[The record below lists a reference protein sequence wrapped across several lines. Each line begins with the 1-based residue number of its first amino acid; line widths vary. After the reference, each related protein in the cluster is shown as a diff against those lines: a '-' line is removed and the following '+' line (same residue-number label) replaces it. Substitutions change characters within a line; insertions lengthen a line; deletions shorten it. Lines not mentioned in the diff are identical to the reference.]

1 MVKKVISLKYKKICT
16 VVNPDSDQAKSL
28 SMNIAKKYSDHSWQI
43 IENFDFSN
51 VEKMDLVI
59 AIGGDGTLLRA
70 VSLSLKFDVPVL
82 GINMGTV
89 GFMTEIEGEN
99 AMDELNFYLT
109 ETVRTEVRSLLE
121 VELNFKKDPVVYKA
135 LNDIVIARGS
145 SVSMIETITEID
157 GVHLATYRGDGIV
170 VTTATGSTG
179 YSLALGGPVIDPKSN
194 DYYIK
199 PIATHMSQFGGVIVN
214 SESVCEITISSR
226 KDALISIDG
235 FIEHKI
241 SNGDKIILKISES
254 KAKFL
259 RKNPSHFYWSTITE
273 KLGIR
278 KGKVQ

>member
-1 MVKKVISLKYKKICT
+1 VISLKYKKICT

>member
-1 MVKKVISLKYKKICT
+1 MISLKYKKICT

-28 SMNIAKKYSDHSWQI
+28 SMNIANEYSDHSWQI

-99 AMDELNFYLT
+99 AIDELNFYLT

>member
-1 MVKKVISLKYKKICT
+1 MISLKYKKICT

-59 AIGGDGTLLRA
+59 AIGEDGTLLRA

-121 VELNFKKDPVVYKA
+121 VELNLKKDPVVYKA

>member
-1 MVKKVISLKYKKICT
+1 MISLKYKKICT

-99 AMDELNFYLT
+99 AIDELNFYLT

-157 GVHLATYRGDGIV
+157 GFHLATYRGDGIV

-179 YSLALGGPVIDPKSN
+179 YSLS
-194 DYYIK
+194 
-199 PIATHMSQFGGVIVN
+199 
-214 SESVCEITISSR
+214 
-226 KDALISIDG
+226 LIHI
-235 FIEHKI
+235 
-241 SNGDKIILKISES
+241 
-254 KAKFL
+254 
-259 RKNPSHFYWSTITE
+259 
-273 KLGIR
+273 
-278 KGKVQ
+278 

>member
-1 MVKKVISLKYKKICT
+1 
-16 VVNPDSDQAKSL
+16 
-28 SMNIAKKYSDHSWQI
+28 
-43 IENFDFSN
+43 
-51 VEKMDLVI
+51 MDLIV

-89 GFMTEIEGEN
+89 GFMTEIEGAN
-99 AMDELNFYLT
+99 AIKDLGFYLSNDVT
-109 ETVRTEVRSLLE
+109 KEVRSMLE
-121 VELNFKKDPVVYKA
+121 VKFKSDGEMLIYQA

-157 GVHLATYRGDGIV
+157 GMHLATYRGDGIV
-170 VTTATGSTG
+170 LSTATGSTG

-194 DYYIK
+194 DFYIK

-214 SESVCEITISSR
+214 SDSICDITVSSR
-226 KDALISIDG
+226 NDAKISIDG

-241 SNGDKIILKISES
+241 SNGDKINLKISNT

-259 RKNPSHFYWSTITE
+259 RKNPSNYWATITE

-278 KGKVQ
+278 KGKFQ

>member
-1 MVKKVISLKYKKICT
+1 MISLKYKKICT

-99 AMDELNFYLT
+99 AIDELNFYLT

>member
-1 MVKKVISLKYKKICT
+1 MISLKYKKICT

-28 SMNIAKKYSDHSWQI
+28 SMNIANEYSDHSWQI

-99 AMDELNFYLT
+99 AIDELNFYLT

-170 VTTATGSTG
+170 VTTATGSH
-179 YSLALGGPVIDPKSN
+179 Y
-194 DYYIK
+194 
-199 PIATHMSQFGGVIVN
+199 
-214 SESVCEITISSR
+214 
-226 KDALISIDG
+226 
-235 FIEHKI
+235 
-241 SNGDKIILKISES
+241 GD
-254 KAKFL
+254 
-259 RKNPSHFYWSTITE
+259 RFYRLL
-273 KLGIR
+273 LGIR
-278 KGKVQ
+278 RSCNRSKIKRLLY

>member
-121 VELNFKKDPVVYKA
+121 VELNLKKDPVVYKA

>member
-1 MVKKVISLKYKKICT
+1 MISLKYKKICT

>member
-1 MVKKVISLKYKKICT
+1 MISLKYKKICT

-145 SVSMIETITEID
+145 SVSMIETISEID

>member
-1 MVKKVISLKYKKICT
+1 MKYKKICT

-28 SMNIAKKYSDHSWQI
+28 SMNITKKYSDHSWQI

>member
-1 MVKKVISLKYKKICT
+1 VISLKYKKICT

-28 SMNIAKKYSDHSWQI
+28 SMNIANEYSDHSWQI

-99 AMDELNFYLT
+99 AIDELNFYLT

>member
-1 MVKKVISLKYKKICT
+1 MISLKYKKICT

-259 RKNPSHFYWSTITE
+259 RKNPPHFYWSTITE

>member
-1 MVKKVISLKYKKICT
+1 VISLKYKKICT

-28 SMNIAKKYSDHSWQI
+28 SMNIAKEYSDHSWQI

-99 AMDELNFYLT
+99 AIDELNFYLT

>member
-1 MVKKVISLKYKKICT
+1 MISLKYKKICT

-28 SMNIAKKYSDHSWQI
+28 SMNIANEYSDHSWQI

>member
-1 MVKKVISLKYKKICT
+1 MISLKYKKICT

-254 KAKFL
+254 KSKFL

>member
-1 MVKKVISLKYKKICT
+1 MISLKYKKICT

-28 SMNIAKKYSDHSWQI
+28 SMNIAKEYSDHSWQI

>member
-1 MVKKVISLKYKKICT
+1 MISLKYKKICT

-259 RKNPSHFYWSTITE
+259 RKNPSHFYWLTITE